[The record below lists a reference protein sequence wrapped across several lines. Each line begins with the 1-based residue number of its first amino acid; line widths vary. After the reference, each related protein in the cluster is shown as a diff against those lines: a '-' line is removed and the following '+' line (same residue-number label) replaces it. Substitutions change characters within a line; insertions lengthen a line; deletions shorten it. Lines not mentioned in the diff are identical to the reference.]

1 MAIDGPAGAGKS
13 TVAKAVAKRLGYR
26 YMDTGAMYRA
36 VAWKVMRRGADP
48 DDESA
53 LGRML
58 EGTLVDLGADEG
70 SPTVM
75 LDGADVSG
83 AIRTPEVGQM
93 ASRVSGMGVV
103 RKRMAD
109 LQRAMGRSGGVV
121 AEGRDMGTVVFP
133 DAEVKIYLDA
143 SPETRAR
150 RRFRELAGRGSALT
164 LEQTL
169 ADVMRRDRR
178 DRERTVAPLRR
189 ADDAVLIDS
198 TGLSVAAV
206 IEKVLEHVSSKRAKS
221 KESGRIVS

>member
-36 VAWKVMRRGADP
+36 LAWKVMRQGADP
-48 DDESA
+48 GDENA
-53 LGRML
+53 LGIIL
-58 EGTLVDLGADEG
+58 DSTVVDLGDDAG
-70 SPTVM
+70 APTVM

-93 ASRVSGMGVV
+93 ASRVSGMTIV
-103 RKRMAD
+103 RRRMAE
-109 LQRAMGRSGGVV
+109 LQRAMGRSGRIV

-150 RRFRELAGRGSALT
+150 RRFDEQAGQDSALT
-164 LEQTL
+164 LEETL

-178 DRERTVAPLRR
+178 DKERAVAPLRK
-189 ADDAVLIDS
+189 ADDAVLVDS
-198 TGLSVAAV
+198 TTLSAAAV
-206 IEKVLEHVSSKRAKS
+206 ADTILREIATKSNEDGRTVS
-221 KESGRIVS
+221 

>member
-36 VAWKVMRRGADP
+36 LAWKVMRQGADP
-48 DDESA
+48 GDERA
-53 LGRML
+53 LGRIL
-58 EGTLVDLGADEG
+58 ESTEVDLGADAA
-70 SPTVM
+70 SPSVM

-83 AIRTPEVGQM
+83 AIRTAEVGQM

-103 RKRMAD
+103 RRRMAD
-109 LQRAMGRSGGVV
+109 LQRTMGRSGCIV

-133 DAEVKIYLDA
+133 DADVKIYLDA

-150 RRFRELAGRGSALT
+150 RRFEELTGREPALT
-164 LEQTL
+164 LEETL

-178 DRERTVAPLRR
+178 DKERAVAPLRQ
-189 ADDAVLIDS
+189 ADDALRIDS
-198 TGLSVAAV
+198 TTLSAAAV
-206 IEKVLEHVSSKRAKS
+206 VDRILREINSKSNEDGRTVS
-221 KESGRIVS
+221 

>member
-13 TVAKAVAKRLGYR
+13 TVAKEVAKRLGYR

-58 EGTLVDLGADEG
+58 EGTVVDLGADEG

>member
-36 VAWKVMRRGADP
+36 LAWKAMRHGAAP

-53 LGRML
+53 LGRIL
-58 EGTLVDLGADEG
+58 ESTDVDLGADG
-70 SPTVM
+70 TVM

-93 ASRVSGMGVV
+93 ASQVSGMKIV
-103 RKRMAD
+103 RQRMAD
-109 LQRAMGRSGGVV
+109 LQRAMGRSGSVV

-133 DAEVKIYLDA
+133 EAEVKVYLDA

-150 RRFRELAGRGSALT
+150 RRFDELAAKDSTLT

-178 DRERTVAPLRR
+178 DKERAVAPLRR
-189 ADDAVLIDS
+189 ADDAVFIDS
-198 TGLSVAAV
+198 TAMPVDAV
-206 IEKVLEHVSSKRAKS
+206 VDRILQEVNSKS
-221 KESGRIVS
+221 NENGRIA

>member
-36 VAWKVMRRGADP
+36 LAWKVMRQGADP
-48 DDESA
+48 GDENA
-53 LGRML
+53 LGVIL
-58 EGTLVDLGADEG
+58 DSTAVDLGDDAG

-93 ASRVSGMGVV
+93 ASRVSGMKIV
-103 RKRMAD
+103 RRRMAE
-109 LQRAMGRSGGVV
+109 LQRAMGRSGRIV

-150 RRFRELAGRGSALT
+150 RRFEELAGQDSTMT
-164 LEQTL
+164 LEETL

-178 DRERTVAPLRR
+178 DKERAEAPLRK
-189 ADDAVLIDS
+189 ADDAVLVDS
-198 TGLSVAAV
+198 TTLPVAAV
-206 IEKVLEHVSSKRAKS
+206 VDRILREIETKSNENGRTVS
-221 KESGRIVS
+221 

>member
-36 VAWKVMRRGADP
+36 LAWKVMRRGADP
-48 DDESA
+48 VDEGA
-53 LGRML
+53 L
-58 EGTLVDLGADEG
+58 EGILETTVVDLGADEA
-70 SPTVM
+70 VM
-75 LDGADVSG
+75 LDGKDVRSE
-83 AIRTPEVGQM
+83 IRTAEVGQM
-93 ASRVSGMGVV
+93 ASQVSGIGIV
-103 RKRMAD
+103 RRRMAD
-109 LQRAMGRSGGVV
+109 LQRAMGRGGCVV

-143 SPETRAR
+143 SPETRAQ
-150 RRFRELAGRGSALT
+150 RRFNELAGKDSTLT

-178 DRERTVAPLRR
+178 DKERAVAPLRK

-198 TGLSVAAV
+198 TTLPVEAV
-206 IEKVLEHVSSKRAKS
+206 VDRILEEVNVKS
-221 KESGRIVS
+221 NENGRIVS

>member
-1 MAIDGPAGAGKS
+1 VAIDGPAGAGKS

-36 VAWKVMRRGADP
+36 LAWKAMRHGAAP

-53 LGRML
+53 LGRIL
-58 EGTLVDLGADEG
+58 ESTDVDLGADG
-70 SPTVM
+70 TVM

-93 ASRVSGMGVV
+93 ASQVSGMKIV
-103 RKRMAD
+103 RQRMAD
-109 LQRAMGRSGGVV
+109 LQRAMGRSGSVV

-133 DAEVKIYLDA
+133 EAEVKVYLDA

-150 RRFRELAGRGSALT
+150 RRFDELAAKDSTLT

-178 DRERTVAPLRR
+178 DKERAVAPLRR
-189 ADDAVLIDS
+189 ADDAVFIDS
-198 TGLSVAAV
+198 TAMPVDAV
-206 IEKVLEHVSSKRAKS
+206 VDRILQEVNSKS
-221 KESGRIVS
+221 NENGRIA

>member
-1 MAIDGPAGAGKS
+1 MIVAIDGPAGAGKS

-36 VAWKVMRRGADP
+36 LAWKVMRHGADP

-53 LGRML
+53 LGRIL
-58 EGTLVDLGADEG
+58 ENTVVDLGADH
-70 SPTVM
+70 TVM
-75 LDGADVSG
+75 LDGVDVSG

-93 ASRVSGMGVV
+93 ASQVSGMKIV
-103 RKRMAD
+103 RHRMAD
-109 LQRAMGRSGGVV
+109 LQRSMGRSGCIV

-133 DAEVKIYLDA
+133 EAEVKVYLDA

-150 RRFRELAGRGSALT
+150 RRFNELAGQGSTLT

-178 DRERTVAPLRR
+178 DKERTVAPLRK
-189 ADDAVLIDS
+189 ADDAVFIDS
-198 TGLSVAAV
+198 TALPVAAV
-206 IEKVLEHVSSKRAKS
+206 VDRILEEVNLKS
-221 KESGRIVS
+221 NENGRTA

>member
-36 VAWKVMRRGADP
+36 LAWKVMRRGADP
-48 DDESA
+48 VDEGA
-53 LGRML
+53 L
-58 EGTLVDLGADEG
+58 EGILETTVVDLGADEA
-70 SPTVM
+70 VM
-75 LDGADVSG
+75 LDGTDVSG
-83 AIRTPEVGQM
+83 EIRTAEVGQM
-93 ASRVSGMGVV
+93 ASRVSGIGVV
-103 RKRMAD
+103 RRRMAD
-109 LQRAMGRSGGVV
+109 LQRSMGRSGCVV

-143 SPETRAR
+143 SPETRAQ
-150 RRFRELAGRGSALT
+150 RRFRELAGRDPALT

-178 DRERTVAPLRR
+178 DKERAVAPLRK

-198 TGLSVAAV
+198 TRLSAEAVVAK
-206 IEKVLEHVSSKRAKS
+206 ILEKVNAKS
-221 KESGRIVS
+221 NENGRIVS

>member
-36 VAWKVMRRGADP
+36 LAWKVMSQGVEP
-48 DDESA
+48 GDEVA

-58 EGTLVDLGADEG
+58 QNTTVDLGAKAG
-70 SPTVM
+70 APSVM
-75 LDGADVSG
+75 LDGVDVSG
-83 AIRTPEVGQM
+83 AIRTAEVGQV
-93 ASRVSGMGVV
+93 ASRVSGLGVV
-103 RKRMAD
+103 RKRMAE
-109 LQRAMGRSGGVV
+109 LQRAMGGSGAVV

-133 DAEVKIYLDA
+133 EAEVKVYLDA

-150 RRFRELAGRGSALT
+150 RRFRELAAKDPALT
-164 LEQTL
+164 LEETL

-178 DRERTVAPLRR
+178 DKGRAVAPLRR

-198 TGLSVAAV
+198 TSLPVEAV
-206 IEKVLEHVSSKRAKS
+206 VERVLEEVKKKS
-221 KESGRIVS
+221 NENGRIVL

>member
-48 DDESA
+48 EDESA
-53 LGRML
+53 LGRIL
-58 EGTLVDLGADEG
+58 EGTVVDLGADED

-109 LQRAMGRSGGVV
+109 LQRSMGRSGGVV

-143 SPETRAR
+143 SPETRAH
-150 RRFRELAGRGSALT
+150 RRFGELAGRGSALT

-198 TGLSVAAV
+198 TGLSVADV
-206 IEKVLEHVSSKRAKS
+206 IEKVLEYVSRTREKS

>member
-36 VAWKVMRRGADP
+36 LAWKVMRRGADP
-48 DDESA
+48 VDEGA
-53 LGRML
+53 L
-58 EGTLVDLGADEG
+58 EGILETTVVDLGADEA
-70 SPTVM
+70 VM
-75 LDGADVSG
+75 LDGTDVSG
-83 AIRTPEVGQM
+83 EIRTAEVGQM
-93 ASRVSGMGVV
+93 ASQVSGIGIV
-103 RKRMAD
+103 RRRMAD
-109 LQRAMGRSGGVV
+109 LQRSMGRSGCVV

-143 SPETRAR
+143 SPETRAQ
-150 RRFRELAGRGSALT
+150 RRFQELAGRDPALT

-178 DRERTVAPLRR
+178 DKERAVAPLRK

-198 TGLSVAAV
+198 TRLSAAAV
-206 IEKVLEHVSSKRAKS
+206 VAKILEEVNAKS
-221 KESGRIVS
+221 NENGRIVS

>member
-36 VAWKVMRRGADP
+36 LAWKVMRRGADP
-48 DDESA
+48 VDEGA
-53 LGRML
+53 L
-58 EGTLVDLGADEG
+58 EGILETTVVDLGADEA
-70 SPTVM
+70 VM
-75 LDGADVSG
+75 LDGRDVSG
-83 AIRTPEVGQM
+83 EIRTAEVGQM
-93 ASRVSGMGVV
+93 ASRVSGIGIV
-103 RKRMAD
+103 RRRMAD
-109 LQRAMGRSGGVV
+109 LQRSMGRSGCVV

-143 SPETRAR
+143 SPETRAQ
-150 RRFRELAGRGSALT
+150 RRFKELAGRDPALT

-178 DRERTVAPLRR
+178 DKERAVAPLRK

-198 TGLSVAAV
+198 TRLSAAAV
-206 IEKVLEHVSSKRAKS
+206 VAKILEEVNAKS
-221 KESGRIVS
+221 NENGRIVS

>member
-36 VAWKVMRRGADP
+36 LAWKVMRHGADP
-48 DDESA
+48 ADEET
-53 LGRML
+53 LEKML
-58 EGTLVDLGADEG
+58 DSTAVDLGTDH
-70 SPTVM
+70 TVM

-93 ASRVSGMGVV
+93 ASRVSGIGIV
-103 RKRMAD
+103 RRRMAE
-109 LQRAMGRSGGVV
+109 LQRAMGRSGRVV

-133 DAEVKIYLDA
+133 EAEVKIYLDA

-150 RRFRELAGRGSALT
+150 RRFNELAGKDSTLT
-164 LEQTL
+164 LEETL

-178 DRERTVAPLRR
+178 DKERTMAPLRQ
-189 ADDAVLIDS
+189 ADDAVFVDS
-198 TGLSVAAV
+198 TTLSVHAV
-206 IEKVLEHVSSKRAKS
+206 IEKILEEVKS
-221 KESGRIVS
+221 KSNENGRIVS

>member
-36 VAWKVMRRGADP
+36 LAWKAMRCGAAP

-53 LGRML
+53 LGRIL
-58 EGTLVDLGADEG
+58 ESTDVDLGADG
-70 SPTVM
+70 TVM

-93 ASRVSGMGVV
+93 ASQVSGMKIV
-103 RKRMAD
+103 RQRMAD
-109 LQRAMGRSGGVV
+109 LQRSMGRSGSVV

-133 DAEVKIYLDA
+133 EAEVKVYLDA

-150 RRFRELAGRGSALT
+150 RRFNELAAKGSTLT

-178 DRERTVAPLRR
+178 DKERAVAPLRK
-189 ADDAVLIDS
+189 ADDAVFIDS
-198 TGLSVAAV
+198 TALPVDAV
-206 IEKVLEHVSSKRAKS
+206 VDRILQEVNSKS
-221 KESGRIVS
+221 NENGRIV

>member
-1 MAIDGPAGAGKS
+1 MIVAIDGPAGAGKS

-36 VAWKVMRRGADP
+36 LAWKVMRRGADP

-53 LGRML
+53 LGGIL
-58 EGTLVDLGADEG
+58 ESTEVDLGADH
-70 SPTVM
+70 SVM

-93 ASRVSGMGVV
+93 ASRVSGMPVV
-103 RKRMAD
+103 RRRMAD
-109 LQRAMGRSGGVV
+109 LQRAMGRSGCVV

-133 DAEVKIYLDA
+133 DAEVKVYLDA

-150 RRFRELAGRGSALT
+150 RRFRELAGQDPALT
-164 LEQTL
+164 LEETL
-169 ADVMRRDRR
+169 ADVTRRDRR
-178 DRERTVAPLRR
+178 DKERAVAPLRK

-198 TGLSVAAV
+198 TTLSVDAV
-206 IEKVLEHVSSKRAKS
+206 VEKVLEEVKMKS
-221 KESGRIVS
+221 KENGRIVS

>member
-36 VAWKVMRRGADP
+36 LAWKAMRHGAAP

-53 LGRML
+53 LGRIL
-58 EGTLVDLGADEG
+58 ESTDVDLGADG
-70 SPTVM
+70 TVM

-93 ASRVSGMGVV
+93 ASQVSGMKIV
-103 RKRMAD
+103 RQRMAD
-109 LQRAMGRSGGVV
+109 LQRAMGRSGSVV

-133 DAEVKIYLDA
+133 EAEVKVYLDA

-150 RRFRELAGRGSALT
+150 RRFDELAAKDSTLT

-178 DRERTVAPLRR
+178 DKERAVAPLRR
-189 ADDAVLIDS
+189 ADDAVFIDS
-198 TGLSVAAV
+198 TALPVDAV
-206 IEKVLEHVSSKRAKS
+206 VDRILQEVNSKS
-221 KESGRIVS
+221 NENGRIA

>member
-36 VAWKVMRRGADP
+36 LAWKVMRRGADP
-48 DDESA
+48 SDEGA
-53 LGRML
+53 L
-58 EGTLVDLGADEG
+58 EGILETTVVDLGADEA
-70 SPTVM
+70 VM
-75 LDGADVSG
+75 LDGTDVSG
-83 AIRTPEVGQM
+83 EIRTAEVGQM
-93 ASRVSGMGVV
+93 ASQVSGIGIV
-103 RKRMAD
+103 RRRMAD
-109 LQRAMGRSGGVV
+109 LQRSMGRSGCVV

-143 SPETRAR
+143 SPETRAQ
-150 RRFRELAGRGSALT
+150 RRFQELAGRDPALT

-178 DRERTVAPLRR
+178 DKERAVAPLRK

-198 TGLSVAAV
+198 TRLSVEAV
-206 IEKVLEHVSSKRAKS
+206 VAKILEKVNAKS
-221 KESGRIVS
+221 NENGRIVS

>member
-1 MAIDGPAGAGKS
+1 MIVAIDGPAGAGKS

-36 VAWKVMRRGADP
+36 LAWKVMRRGADP

-53 LGRML
+53 LGAIL
-58 EGTLVDLGADEG
+58 ESTEVDLGADH
-70 SPTVM
+70 SVM

-93 ASRVSGMGVV
+93 ASRVSGMPVV
-103 RKRMAD
+103 RRRMAD
-109 LQRAMGRSGGVV
+109 LQRAMGRSGCVV

-133 DAEVKIYLDA
+133 DAEVKVYLDA

-150 RRFRELAGRGSALT
+150 RRFRELAGRDPALT
-164 LEQTL
+164 LEETL
-169 ADVMRRDRR
+169 ADVTRRDRR
-178 DRERTVAPLRR
+178 DKERAVAPLRK

-198 TGLSVAAV
+198 TTLSVDAV
-206 IEKVLEHVSSKRAKS
+206 VEKVLEEVKMKS
-221 KESGRIVS
+221 KENGRIVS

>member
-36 VAWKVMRRGADP
+36 LAWKVMRRGADP
-48 DDESA
+48 MDESA
-53 LGRML
+53 LQEIL
-58 EGTLVDLGADEG
+58 ETTVVDLGADEA
-70 SPTVM
+70 VM
-75 LDGADVSG
+75 LDGTDVSG
-83 AIRTPEVGQM
+83 EIRTAEVGQM
-93 ASRVSGMGVV
+93 ASRVSGIGIV
-103 RKRMAD
+103 RRRMAD
-109 LQRAMGRSGGVV
+109 LQRTMGRSGCVV

-143 SPETRAR
+143 SPETRAQ
-150 RRFRELAGRGSALT
+150 RRFKELAGRDPALT

-178 DRERTVAPLRR
+178 DKERAVAPLRQ

-198 TGLSVAAV
+198 TRLSAAAV
-206 IEKVLEHVSSKRAKS
+206 IAKILEEVNAKS
-221 KESGRIVS
+221 NENGRIVS

>member
-13 TVAKAVAKRLGYR
+13 TVARAVAKRLGYR

-36 VAWKVMRRGADP
+36 LAWKVMRRGADP
-48 DDESA
+48 VDEGA
-53 LGRML
+53 LEAIL
-58 EGTLVDLGADEG
+58 ETTVVDLGADEA
-70 SPTVM
+70 VM
-75 LDGADVSG
+75 LDGTDVSG
-83 AIRTPEVGQM
+83 EIRTAEVGQM
-93 ASRVSGMGVV
+93 ASRVSGIGIV
-103 RKRMAD
+103 RRRMAD
-109 LQRAMGRSGGVV
+109 LQRSMGRSGCVV

-150 RRFRELAGRGSALT
+150 RRFRELAGRDPALT

-178 DRERTVAPLRR
+178 DKERAVAPLRK

-198 TGLSVAAV
+198 TRLSVAAV
-206 IEKVLEHVSSKRAKS
+206 VAKILEEVNVKS
-221 KESGRIVS
+221 NENGRIVS

>member
-36 VAWKVMRRGADP
+36 LAWKVMRQGADP
-48 DDESA
+48 GDENA
-53 LGRML
+53 LGIIL
-58 EGTLVDLGADEG
+58 DSTVVDLGDDAG
-70 SPTVM
+70 APTVM

-93 ASRVSGMGVV
+93 ASRVSGMTIV
-103 RKRMAD
+103 RRRMAE
-109 LQRAMGRSGGVV
+109 LQRAMGRSGRIV

-150 RRFRELAGRGSALT
+150 RRFNEQAGQDSALT
-164 LEQTL
+164 LEETL

-178 DRERTVAPLRR
+178 DKERAVAPLRK
-189 ADDAVLIDS
+189 ADDAVLVDS
-198 TGLSVAAV
+198 TTLSAAAV
-206 IEKVLEHVSSKRAKS
+206 ADTILREIATKSNEDGRTVS
-221 KESGRIVS
+221 